1 MNAFFFNFA
10 NFVTKNMAF
19 QWHQNCLLDYYTQ
32 NIRKLLVGFTAQLIS
47 FFDRFRSG
55 STSSTYYSWKLHNII
70 GDIASGICKHFF
82 IHPHSA
88 KILYYLFVFRVESK
102 WMAMQNR
109 LKFAIFSLLVV
120 TTTFCLSLK
129 NYFGAFPSTDQ
140 RHQLK
145 SDDNGLSDDNNRCGN
160 TYIPPV
166 LHPSVDQIEPVT
178 PQSWN
183 WMVNICIIG
192 WNHFI
197 RSLFYIYTTF
207 YLFLY

>member
-1 MNAFFFNFA
+1 
-10 NFVTKNMAF
+10 MAF
-19 QWHQNCLLDYYTQ
+19 VIIFHLSL
-32 NIRKLLVGFTAQLIS
+32 FQLI
-47 FFDRFRSG
+47 FR
-55 STSSTYYSWKLHNII
+55 IR
-70 GDIASGICKHFF
+70 
-82 IHPHSA
+82 
-88 KILYYLFVFRVESK
+88 YLFVFRVESK

-120 TTTFCLSLK
+120 TTTFCLSL
-129 NYFGAFPSTDQ
+129 NYFGAFPSAYQ

-166 LHPSVDQIEPVT
+166 LHPCIDQIEPVT

-197 RSLFYIYTTF
+197 RSLFYMKIN
-207 YLFLY
+207 